1 MGIEGVIGL
10 LRAERYSLTFKG
22 ESELRNI

>member
-1 MGIEGVIGL
+1 MGIEGAIGL